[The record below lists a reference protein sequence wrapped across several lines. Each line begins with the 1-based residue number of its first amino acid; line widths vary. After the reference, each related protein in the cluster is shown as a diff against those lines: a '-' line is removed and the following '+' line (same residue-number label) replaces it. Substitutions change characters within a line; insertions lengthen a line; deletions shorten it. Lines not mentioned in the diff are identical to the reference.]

1 MHLVAQVEEEL
12 VQFFLVFGIQASR
25 RFVCKDDGRV
35 VDKGAGNGYAL
46 FLSPRQFV
54 RFVRHPVGQIHEVE
68 DLLRSLLRRSRFFT
82 GDQCGDH
89 HVLQSCELRKKL
101 MELENETDVPVAECC
116 QFLFRKAD
124 GFGPVYI

>member
-1 MHLVAQVEEEL
+1 MDHAVRIGCQLLVVRDDHECLVHLVAQVEEEL

-54 RFVRHPVGQIHEVE
+54 RFF
-68 DLLRSLLRRSRFFT
+68 RRCYSGR
-82 GDQCGDH
+82 
-89 HVLQSCELRKKL
+89 
-101 MELENETDVPVAECC
+101 
-116 QFLFRKAD
+116 
-124 GFGPVYI
+124 